1 MTVAQMEQFSRE
13 RPAKGEA
20 RATPGAGTAAVARIP
35 AAGAGDIVLIVS
47 QDTDITGRDQALTGA
62 PLQRA
67 GAALAAQLHG

>member
-1 MTVAQMEQFSRE
+1 M
-13 RPAKGEA
+13 
-20 RATPGAGTAAVARIP
+20 ARIP

-47 QDTDITGRDQALTGA
+47 QDTDTTGRDQALTGA